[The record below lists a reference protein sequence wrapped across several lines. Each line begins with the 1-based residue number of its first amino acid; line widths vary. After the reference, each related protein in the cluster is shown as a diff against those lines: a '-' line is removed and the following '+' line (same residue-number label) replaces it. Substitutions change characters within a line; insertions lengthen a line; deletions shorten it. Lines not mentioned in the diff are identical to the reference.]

1 MERGSCANSS
11 DIEKNQKAKAM
22 LEMLWDIMVTLGG
35 IEGILFTNT
44 EGVCFLMEN
53 MFINISQM
61 HNIYVSAMRDQI

>member
-11 DIEKNQKAKAM
+11 DIEKNQKSKAM

-44 EGVCFLMEN
+44 EGTVCVFLWKTCL
-53 MFINISQM
+53 
-61 HNIYVSAMRDQI
+61 